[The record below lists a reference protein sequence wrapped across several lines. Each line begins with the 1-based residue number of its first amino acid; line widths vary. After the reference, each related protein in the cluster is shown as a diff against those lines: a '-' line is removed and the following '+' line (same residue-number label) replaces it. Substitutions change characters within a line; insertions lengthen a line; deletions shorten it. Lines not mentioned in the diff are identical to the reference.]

1 MIIICFQGF
10 YPLEGRIVTVAYS
23 MYQESVTKIAK
34 DICSPGDIG
43 LLELGEG
50 V

>member
-1 MIIICFQGF
+1 M
-10 YPLEGRIVTVAYS
+10 PEGMPSNVAEIS
-23 MYQESVTKIAK
+23 PRSSKDMY
-34 DICSPGDIG
+34 SPGDIG